1 MRILGR
7 TLGIP
12 EGVLGVILMAFG
24 VVFPI
29 VGIRD
34 FIENGSIGENPVFR
48 LINIGTAILMFSIGY
63 PYLKE
68 SLGRRYFSVE
78 EANCGLIFLRGVLGC
93 RSNIGHLEE
102 MGSRTCLLKEMFE
115 KERSSQ
121 RQATICSRP
130 CLLCNDQGV
139 GREAGG
145 RKFNNIVST
154 RQPMW

>member
-1 MRILGR
+1 VEDSPDNGILGGMIVVVIFPSTLLFGIDASRAIKRDNPSHRSVRILGR

-68 SLGRRYFSVE
+68 SLG
-78 EANCGLIFLRGVLGC
+78 L
-93 RSNIGHLEE
+93 LE
-102 MGSRTCLLKEMFE
+102 K
-115 KERSSQ
+115 
-121 RQATICSRP
+121 
-130 CLLCNDQGV
+130 
-139 GREAGG
+139 
-145 RKFNNIVST
+145 
-154 RQPMW
+154 